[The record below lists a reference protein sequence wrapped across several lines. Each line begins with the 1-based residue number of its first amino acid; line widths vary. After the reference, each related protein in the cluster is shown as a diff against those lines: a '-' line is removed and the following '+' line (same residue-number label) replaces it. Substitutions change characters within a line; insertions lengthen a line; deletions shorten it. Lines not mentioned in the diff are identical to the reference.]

1 MYCILLTD
9 LTVNKTQGTSNKM
22 EIQFAASNNLY
33 LCFSFI
39 KLAETLYINMFSK
52 ENWKSTIDLRT
63 HN

>member
-1 MYCILLTD
+1 M
-9 LTVNKTQGTSNKM
+9 NKTQGTSNKM
-22 EIQFAASNNLY
+22 EIQFAAFNNLY
-33 LCFSFI
+33 PCFSFI